1 MITGRFFILVM
12 WVFILLGM
20 IAMNLSSREH
30 ISESVS
36 KIDEGFGK
44 FFYVAGIICGII
56 GCII

>member
-30 ISESVS
+30 ISEKVS